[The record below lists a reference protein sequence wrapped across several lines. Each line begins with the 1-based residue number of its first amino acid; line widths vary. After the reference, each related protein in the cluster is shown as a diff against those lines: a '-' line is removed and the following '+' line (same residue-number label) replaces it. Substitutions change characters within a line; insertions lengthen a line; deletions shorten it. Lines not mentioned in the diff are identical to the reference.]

1 MDFFRRYRD
10 KQRKKCENVK
20 AYTQVR
26 GGRDGKRTD
35 IFMFKKKS
43 GREKKT
49 HTQNKEAKLKAEEKM
64 VSYNTVLKK

>member
-43 GREKKT
+43 GREKK
-49 HTQNKEAKLKAEEKM
+49 HTPKTKKQN
-64 VSYNTVLKK
+64 SRQRKKWFHIIQY